1 MKSTSLAVLLVFL
14 LAAAAAAAPIDFR
27 NAPFSGPTGADG
39 HSRSPPPVLFSA
51 AGPSGARL
59 YQDSTDG
66 LGVRYGYETDEIEGR
81 DRLRI
86 SFTTPTYISSV
97 LLTDFFNEGYLERGS
112 YRLNGTGSW
121 IGFSADP
128 SQTPGSTNGILNLLL
143 DPSIL
148 VNSIM
153 FRAPGYLP
161 FLNQRH
167 EFSVAAIEVNA
178 VPIPAA
184 AWLLGSGMVGLV
196 ALRRRKSDS
205 RRKWLAL
212 LVDLTGFK

>member
-1 MKSTSLAVLLVFL
+1 MKSTSLAVILVLL
-14 LAAAAAAAPIDFR
+14 LAGTAAAAPIDFR
-27 NAPFSGPTGADG
+27 NAPFSGATGADG
-39 HSRSPPPVLFSA
+39 KTTFSA
-51 AGPSGARL
+51 LGVTLTAGPSGTRL
-59 YQDSTDG
+59 YQDTTDG
-66 LGVRYGYETDEIEGR
+66 IGVRYGYETDEIEGR

-112 YRLNGTGSW
+112 YQLNGTGSW

-128 SQTPGSTNGILNLLL
+128 SQTPGSTNGSLKLLL

-161 FLNQRH
+161 NLNQRH

-184 AWLLGSGMVGLV
+184 AWLLGSGLVGLV
-196 ALRRRKSDS
+196 ALRRRKS
-205 RRKWLAL
+205 A
-212 LVDLTGFK
+212 